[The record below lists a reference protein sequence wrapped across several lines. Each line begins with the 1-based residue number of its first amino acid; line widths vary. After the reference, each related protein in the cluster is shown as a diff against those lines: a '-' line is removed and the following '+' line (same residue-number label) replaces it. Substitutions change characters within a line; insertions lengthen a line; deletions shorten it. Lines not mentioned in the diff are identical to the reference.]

1 MLRHPA
7 YRQRDLSRGI
17 SGEQENLSSECQEK
31 ISSCKDSK
39 IESIDDWHRD
49 RSLCSSVEVPVM
61 GMERR
66 EAVIKFLFMDE
77 N

>member
-7 YRQRDLSRGI
+7 YRRRELNTGVCR
-17 SGEQENLSSECQEK
+17 EQENLSPEWEEK
-31 ISSCKDSK
+31 ISSCKDSE
-39 IESIDDWHRD
+39 IESIDDRHRG
-49 RSLCSSVEVPVM
+49 RSLCRSDEAPVM

-66 EAVIKFLFMDE
+66 EAVIRFLIMEE

>member
-7 YRQRDLSRGI
+7 YRRRELNTGVYR
-17 SGEQENLSSECQEK
+17 EQENLSPECQEK

-39 IESIDDWHRD
+39 IESIDDRHRD
-49 RSLCSSVEVPVM
+49 RSLCSSEEVPIM

-66 EAVIKFLFMDE
+66 EAVIRLLFMNE

>member
-7 YRQRDLSRGI
+7 YRRRELDTGVYR
-17 SGEQENLSSECQEK
+17 EQENLSPEWQEK

-39 IESIDDWHRD
+39 IESIDDRHRG
-49 RSLCSSVEVPVM
+49 RSLRSSEEVLVM

-66 EAVIKFLFMDE
+66 KAVIRLLFMDE